1 MVDPKIGVQASDFCL
16 PEGDGKSV
24 SLKGVL
30 KEGKGKWVI
39 LYFYPKDETTGC
51 TVEAI
56 SFSKALG
63 DFNKFEA
70 KVIGISP
77 DSGES
82 HCKFIENHKLK
93 IILLS
98 DAAKKVIKAYGAY
111 GKKNLYG
118 KEVEGVIRTTF
129 LMDPSGEIAYV
140 WRNVKAEGH
149 AEEVLDKLRELHGM

>member
-24 SLKGVL
+24 SLKKVL
-30 KEGKGKWVI
+30 KEGKGKWVV

-70 KVIGISP
+70 KIIGISP

-82 HCKFIENHKLK
+82 HCKFMEKHKLG
-93 IILLS
+93 IDLLS
-98 DAAKKVIKAYGAY
+98 DFDKKVIKQFGAW
-111 GKKNLYG
+111 GKKMMYG
-118 KEVEGVIRTTF
+118 KEFEGIIRSTF
-129 LMDPSGEIAYV
+129 LINPEGKLAYE
-140 WRNVKAEGH
+140 WKKVKAEGH
-149 AEEVLDKLRELHGM
+149 ADEVLEKIREMKR